1 MGELATTEPQR
12 DLHLVAIFEEA
23 LDGAHLHVVIVIIDA
38 GPHLDLFDFDDLLAL
53 AGFGGLLLLLVFVFA
68 VIEDL
73 GHGRGGVRRYLD
85 EVETGIDRAGQGI
98 SHGDDTKVLAGLVNQ
113 ADFAGAD
120 IFIHP
125 RTGWLALGRG
135 SHWTTYVALSIG
147 CCTGRPNGA
156 IAVESNRPP
165 KFRPPP
171 ESER

>member
-53 AGFGGLLLLLVFVFA
+53 ARFGGLLLLLVFVFA

-73 GHGRGGVRRYLD
+73 GHGRRGVRRYLD

-98 SHGDDTKVLAGLVNQ
+98 SHGDDTKVLAGMVNQ

-135 SHWTTYVALSIG
+135 SHGTTYVALSIG
-147 CCTGRPNGA
+147 CCTWA
-156 IAVESNRPP
+156 EWATAVESNRSP